1 MADVDLK
8 NMAITRQMHADPIFM
23 QIQKLRQVV
32 GVSIACAQIWNDI
45 FVPTTYSQK
54 LDV

>member
-8 NMAITRQMHADPIFM
+8 NMATTRQMHADPIFM
-23 QIQKLRQVV
+23 SIQKLRQLM
-32 GVSIACAQIWNDI
+32 GVSIARAQLLNDI
-45 FVPTTYSQK
+45 FVPTTYTQK